1 MKGTAERKAAAR
13 SHEHFRIPSY
23 LQLLRGRLD
32 PGTAGHCV
40 HSSHSSFS
48 RRSFFERSL
57 RRRSAVI
64 DRRYRAGSNEVET
77 GKYSGFWLPRHAF
90 ARRILFPAFTASSG
104 TQAFCLC
111 GERTSCPQFLNRF
124 TNLLAAQT
132 QNLCSAATNWPW
144 EIVSSHSSATA
155 PEFHRNSLRRS
166 TTVLTKNCPQK

>member
-1 MKGTAERKAAAR
+1 MNVSAYQVT
-13 SHEHFRIPSY
+13 SNF
-23 LQLLRGRLD
+23 LRGRLG

-64 DRRYRAGSNEVET
+64 DRRSRAGSNEVET
-77 GKYSGFWLPRHAF
+77 GKYSGFWLPRRAS
-90 ARRILFPAFTASSG
+90 ARRILFPAFT
-104 TQAFCLC
+104 LPHLR
-111 GERTSCPQFLNRF
+111 ED
-124 TNLLAAQT
+124 
-132 QNLCSAATNWPW
+132 WPW

-166 TTVLTKNCPQK
+166 TTALTKNCRQK